1 MKPSPAPS
9 SGEHETLA
17 RTGDF
22 EVLSAARAAYTLIT
36 LRGRFTEDLL
46 GLLQRQVLMQVRNL
60 AVDVSG
66 LAGIT
71 MTLARSLYY
80 AAQALRGQGCVLVL
94 ISPPDSLRGFLKLL
108 DADKRMPML
117 LSESQMPAKPQDAEA
132 VAAHLDRELLG
143 VKRELESN
151 ALWQHVDRESCW
163 VCPFCG
169 ELRDSVRVTSR
180 VNAGLASAEK
190 VWRHLHLECRGYVPG
205 SPRYRSQQE
214 LHAKVR
220 ESNETKLQASKGHV
234 EALRTQ
240 VAKLEEKHQW
250 AVNLEKGVKIAASR
264 QRKLLPTRTPQVA
277 GCEIAHTYRPA
288 EDVSGDF
295 YDFVELEDGR
305 VAFVIGDVSGH
316 GIEAGILMGMTK
328 KVLSIRL
335 AEMGDPVAAV
345 KKTNADIVKDMDR
358 SSFVTVAAI
367 MFDPK
372 RRTLT
377 CARAGHNPPLLFN
390 PARGPEARK
399 FEAGGLMI
407 GMAPPA
413 VFDPQMQ
420 DEVMTVQPGDLLL
433 LYTDGIE
440 EGKNPAGEEF
450 GVGRIQPV
458 LQAEWGKPGAYV
470 LGALFYEFER
480 FAAGTKQEDD
490 LTAVCVKFK

>member
-1 MKPSPAPS
+1 MKPPAPS
-9 SGEHETLA
+9 SSEHETLA

-22 EVLSAARAAYTLIT
+22 EVLAAARGAYTLIT

-46 GLLQRQVLMQVRNL
+46 GLMQRQVFMQVRNL
-60 AVDVSG
+60 ALDASG

-71 MTLARSLYY
+71 MALARSLYY
-80 AAQALRGQGCVLVL
+80 AAQVLRGQGCVLVL
-94 ISPPDSLRGFLKLL
+94 LSPPDSLRGFLKLL
-108 DADKRMPML
+108 GADKRMPVL
-117 LSESQMPAKPQDAEA
+117 LSESQLPPRPADAEA
-132 VAAHLDRELLG
+132 VAERLERELQS

-151 ALWQHVDRESCW
+151 ALWQHMDRESCW

-180 VNAGLASAEK
+180 VQSGLASAEK
-190 VWRHLHLECRGYVPG
+190 VWRHLNLECRGYVPS
-205 SPRYRSQQE
+205 SPRYKPQQE
-214 LHAKVR
+214 LHERVR
-220 ESNETKLQASKGHV
+220 ESNETKLQSSKGHV
-234 EALRTQ
+234 EALKTQ

-264 QRKLLPTRTPQVA
+264 QRKLLPTRTPQVP
-277 GCEIAHTYRPA
+277 GCEIAHSYRPA

-305 VAFVIGDVSGH
+305 VAFVVGDVSGH
-316 GIEAGILMGMTK
+316 GIEAGMLMGMTK

-358 SSFVTVAAI
+358 SSFVTVAVM

-372 RRTLT
+372 KRTLT

-390 PARGPEARK
+390 PARGPEPKK
-399 FEAGGLMI
+399 FEAGGLML
-407 GMAPPA
+407 GMAQPSI
-413 VFDPQMQ
+413 FDAQMQ
-420 DEVMTVQPGDLLL
+420 EEVLKVQAGDILL

-440 EGKNPAGEEF
+440 EGKNPSGEEF
-450 GVGRIQPV
+450 GLARMLPV

-480 FAAGTKQEDD
+480 FAAGVKQEDD
-490 LTAVCVKFK
+490 LTAVCIKFK